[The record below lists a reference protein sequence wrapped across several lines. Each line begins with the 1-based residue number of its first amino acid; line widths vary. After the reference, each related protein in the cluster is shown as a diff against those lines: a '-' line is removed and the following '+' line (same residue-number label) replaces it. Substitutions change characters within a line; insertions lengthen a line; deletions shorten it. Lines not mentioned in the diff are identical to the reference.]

1 MNATP
6 RLSGLQKSRCLPGSG
21 RFSDGQASGRLRF
34 VLLKDKSSMAVALSA
49 SLRDQRGLFFGGAG
63 FTQERRSS
71 SFFTVT
77 LSPRRAPASVV
88 RAALVPPSVATAVIC
103 VVTIAASCWS
113 YSG

>member
-6 RLSGLQKSRCLPGSG
+6 RLSGLQKSRCLPGSV
-21 RFSDGQASGRLRF
+21 RFSGGQASCRLRF
-34 VLLKDKSSMAVALSA
+34 VLPEDKSSIAVALSA
-49 SLRDQRGLFFGGAG
+49 SLRDQRGGVPWGAG
-63 FTQERRSS
+63 FTQERRSL

-88 RAALVPPSVATAVIC
+88 RAALVGRDGRDLSR
-103 VVTIAASCWS
+103 VTITASCWS